1 MSLFNKGDLLLL
13 SPFIF
18 PDGGQPKDKF
28 FIVLSNID
36 GNAIIA
42 TLPTSKDHVPSDVE
56 VKSGCIDI
64 ASRNFNAFVFMA
76 NELVTQSFRFKVNTF
91 VYGCNLHLYN
101 VENLTNQIDSNLTSP
116 KNLGHINK
124 ALFNALI
131 ECLQTSS
138 EVKRKYKL
146 RLSKM

>member
-1 MSLFNKGDLLLL
+1 MNLFNKGDLLLL

-18 PDGGQPKDKF
+18 PDGGKPKDKF
-28 FIVLSNID
+28 FVVLNSTDENC
-36 GNAIIA
+36 IIT
-42 TLPTSKDHVPSDVE
+42 TLPTSKDHVPSDIK

-76 NELVTQSFRFKVNTF
+76 NELITPSFSFKVNTF

-101 VENLTNQIDSNLTSP
+101 GNNLIEQINGNKTRI
-116 KNLGHINK
+116 KNFGRINK
-124 ALFNALI
+124 TLFNDLI
-131 ECLQTSS
+131 ECLLISK

-146 RLSKM
+146 DLRKI